1 MNRIVVGGLSGLAS
15 GALYGA
21 IGAGVA
27 GGARDN
33 PVLKGAAVSGLV
45 GGVLATVTWAIIA
58 ERQAEQQLEGPR
70 TAFPSEVLPNSTVQG
85 VYFP

>member
-27 GGARDN
+27 EGARDK
-33 PVLKGAAVSGLV
+33 PVLKGAAVSGIV

-58 ERQAEQQLEGPR
+58 GRQAEQQLAGPK
-70 TAFPSEVLPNSTVQG
+70 TASASDVLPNSVQG